1 MASAIFIGIVGIF
14 IAGAVVGIMI
24 AISLA
29 VGSEQRRCRRE
40 QRRFR
45 QDRDSFP
52 DQEGQERMDEFFTD
66 HAPDLLTGGARWM
79 TGLYV
84 RHTRP
89 EADDFRED
97 LLV

>member
-1 MASAIFIGIVGIF
+1 MASAVFIGIVGIF
-14 IAGAVVGIMI
+14 ITGAVAGIMI

-45 QDRDSFP
+45 QDRESFP
-52 DQEGQERMDEFFTD
+52 DQEDQERKDEFIAD

-89 EADDFRED
+89 EADGFPGD